1 MLPHDWMLRINRS
14 TTIWEYLTSAEF
26 IGGLGHAMK
35 SSIVKHSVVVGGHHT
50 SISLEDAFWAAL
62 KEIASE
68 RDMSVSDLVA
78 AIDGERQLGN
88 LSSAIRLFVL
98 DFSRGRISEDDRLA
112 RVREM
117 LASAIGSVDAH

>member
-1 MLPHDWMLRINRS
+1 
-14 TTIWEYLTSAEF
+14 
-26 IGGLGHAMK
+26 MK

-50 SISLEDAFWAAL
+50 SISLEDAFWTAL

-68 RDMSVSDLVA
+68 RDLSVSDLVA
-78 AIDGERQLGN
+78 AIDSERQLGN

-98 DFSRGRISEDDRLA
+98 DLSRGQISEDDRRA

-117 LASAIGSVDAH
+117 LASATEPKDAH

>member
-1 MLPHDWMLRINRS
+1 
-14 TTIWEYLTSAEF
+14 
-26 IGGLGHAMK
+26 MK

-50 SISLEDAFWAAL
+50 SISLEDAFWTAL

-78 AIDGERQLGN
+78 AIDSERQLGN

-98 DFSRGRISEDDRLA
+98 DLSRGQISEDDRRA

-117 LASAIGSVDAH
+117 LASATEPKDAH

>member
-1 MLPHDWMLRINRS
+1 
-14 TTIWEYLTSAEF
+14 
-26 IGGLGHAMK
+26 MK

-50 SISLEDAFWAAL
+50 SISLEDAFWKVL

-68 RDMSVSDLVA
+68 RDVSVSDLVA
-78 AIDGERQLGN
+78 AIDTDRQLGN

-98 DFSRGRISEDDRLA
+98 DFSRGQISEDERRA

-117 LASAIGSVDAH
+117 LANATEPNDAH